1 MYLIYN
7 SDGSIKY
14 ARTDDYIMQ
23 HSNNVNSIF
32 IAIDGMNT
40 ALWTANAVFT
50 LPNDQSHTK
59 TASRKNFDFSGESYS
74 GYEILLSNAET
85 LYAGNLGINIR
96 LISTSSEQIMW
107 TYTFNQT
114 INATT
119 DDWDEPISN
128 AEYESLLQAIGSNID
143 AYDKHL
149 IRAYETLGL
158 AQADISNLA
167 LKEIVFVGSSSLN
180 YSLYQKTNTRT
191 LTLINSKEYNDLL
204 AKQIKNAG
212 LTTTLL
218 NGIVTTQLTR
228 NDNTSLQDTFDLNDF
243 TYSKSNLYTKSESD
257 ARFLNADYSYSKA
270 ETNALLDDKVDK
282 AVGYGLMSD
291 SEKTKLSGI
300 ESGAEVNVIETVKV
314 NGTALIP
321 DEKAVDVSVPTAYA
335 LTPNMDGVASS
346 GASTSFAKG
355 DHTHPTDTSR
365 LAINPNGTDNLL
377 DSNNKINTTYIPDTL
392 LGQVSFKGTWN
403 ASSSTSQIVGT
414 LSDGN
419 YYICSAGGRYNPDG
433 TDTGTANYYGVGDW
447 AIYHTGTGWDKVA
460 NTDAVTMVNS
470 QIGSIETYKGSWAT
484 NTPYYKGD
492 IVQYNNELYLCLTTH
507 TSSTTFDATKF
518 KIFNESELYYCTYGT
533 TTFAE
538 ITSALSSGKLPVCIY
553 NDRAYTFASYT
564 SSTYIFSSAQSDY
577 LRYATVNDSNV
588 WAVSVYN
595 IEIKANMV
603 TSLSNSSTDTQ
614 YPSAKCVY
622 NELATKQGTL
632 TAGSNIQ
639 INNNVISATDTTYSL
654 ATTSSAGLMPTLASS
669 SVSTQTQSTKFL
681 REDGSWQA
689 PSYTTAK
696 SADNTTIEDNSNV
709 LSVKAFPLTTSA
721 PSSDN
726 TSGVLNIV
734 KLSEKPQTMYSGYIY
749 MVETSAPAGY
759 TVTLTTH
766 SMYGNP
772 YGVTY
777 AVNGGEAV
785 DITSSGTTILNNVS
799 TITLSC
805 GWVCDRCN
813 YNLNNTGDV
822 SFRGQTVTLTIT
834 EDSTLHIEFEED

>member
-1 MYLIYN
+1 MYIYFDKRGVLKEIIEGTPTRMGNYGVNTICAYFEDESITGATFLSSVQNSVEAIVNDTTSITFTDDENASGIYVGDVSLKYFKTYKTYNFYVYQMAQLDVSVAGLNKMTVRGFDASNNILAMGELIYN
-7 SDGSIKY
+7 VEDNIIQADESIGQNEY
-14 ARTDDYIMQ
+14 DYLIARI
-23 HSNNVNSIF
+23 
-32 IAIDGMNT
+32 
-40 ALWTANAVFT
+40 
-50 LPNDQSHTK
+50 
-59 TASRKNFDFSGESYS
+59 
-74 GYEILLSNAET
+74 
-85 LYAGNLGINIR
+85 GNLATVTSLINEITNR
-96 LISTSSEQIMW
+96 
-107 TYTFNQT
+107 
-114 INATT
+114 INA
-119 DDWDEPISN
+119 DN
-128 AEYESLLQAIGSNID
+128 A
-143 AYDKHL
+143 
-149 IRAYETLGL
+149 
-158 AQADISNLA
+158 
-167 LKEIVFVGSSSLN
+167 
-180 YSLYQKTNTRT
+180 
-191 LTLINSKEYNDLL
+191 LL

-228 NDNTSLQDTFDLNDF
+228 NDNTGLQDTFDLNDF

-346 GASTSFAKG
+346 GSSTSFAKG

-403 ASSSTSQIVGT
+403 ANSNTSQIVGT

-484 NTPYYKGD
+484 NTQYYKGD
-492 IVQYNNELYLCLTTH
+492 TIQYNNELYLCLTTH

-622 NELATKQGTL
+622 NELATKQNTL

-639 INNNVISATDTTYSL
+639 INNNTISATDTTYSL
-654 ATTSSAGLMPTLASS
+654 ATTSSAGLMPRLASS

-766 SMYGNP
+766 SMYGDP

-785 DITSSGTTILNNVS
+785 EITSNGTTILNNVS